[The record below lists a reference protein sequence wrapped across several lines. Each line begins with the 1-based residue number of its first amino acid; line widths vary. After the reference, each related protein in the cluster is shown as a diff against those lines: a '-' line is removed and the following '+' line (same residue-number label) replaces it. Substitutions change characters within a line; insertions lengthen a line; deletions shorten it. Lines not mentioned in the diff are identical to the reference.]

1 MKTALLFAGQGA
13 QYVGMG
19 KELAEAY
26 HEAKE
31 LFQRANQ
38 ILNYD
43 LTSICFEGPEATL
56 TKTENAQPAIFL
68 VSWIA
73 FELLKKRAPE
83 LKYDATAG
91 LSLGEITALTAAGA
105 MKFEDGLTL
114 VHKRGKYMQEACDRT
129 NGAMVAVIGVDISVI
144 KEVCSECDVDIANLN
159 CPGQIVISGE
169 REKIQKACDV
179 LKSRGAKRVVPL
191 QVAGAYHSR
200 LMASARPLLA
210 KAIDEISH
218 LFDPA
223 VSVISNVTALP
234 YKGKV
239 QIREL
244 LVEQLTS
251 TVRWEDCIRYLLNSG
266 FTRFIELGPGTVLSG
281 FLKRID
287 SNATILNIADP
298 KSLENTISALKG

>member
-19 KELAEAY
+19 KELSEAY
-26 HEAKE
+26 PEARE
-31 LFQRANQ
+31 LFDRANQ

-43 LTSICFEGPEATL
+43 LTSICFEGPEDIL

-73 FELLKKRAPE
+73 FSLLQKEYPQ
-83 LKYDATAG
+83 LKYEATAG

-105 MKFEDGLTL
+105 MKFEDGLAL

-129 NGAMVAVIGVDISVI
+129 SGAMVAVIGMEPRVVN
-144 KEVCSECDVDIANLN
+144 EVCMECDVDIANLN

-169 REKIQKACDV
+169 KEKIQKACEV
-179 LKSRGAKRVVPL
+179 LKSRGAKRILPL

-200 LMASARPLLA
+200 LMESARPLLA
-210 KAIDEISH
+210 SAIDKIM
-218 LFDPA
+218 LFDP
-223 VSVISNVTALP
+223 SVTVVSNVTAMP
-234 YKGKV
+234 YVEKS
-239 QIREL
+239 QIRDT
-244 LVEQLTS
+244 LVQQLTS

-281 FLKRID
+281 FMKRIEP
-287 SNATILNIADP
+287 SATILNVADP
-298 KSLENTISALKG
+298 QSLEKTVAALRQ